1 MKHKR
6 LLVMFQMLTYSLGQ
20 VIVTS
25 LVLAMIQ
32 SVGLL
37 ISFYLLLQNQSTEEQ
52 DPSQNICVEALLCLL
67 FRYGPDSSQT
77 GDTWPG
83 LAGQMLYSLL
93 AISVNLLLLCGAM
106 WRMPSMLLPWLV
118 VYGVAAVLGN
128 LVLVILVPLT
138 IVFRYRE
145 EGDVDLIDTLLTIVP
160 FLLLI
165 VYSVLWAL
173 VCRVF
178 KRFRK
183 EREALI
189 VVNA

>member
-6 LLVMFQMLTYSLGQ
+6 LSVMFQLLTYSLGQ

-32 SVGLL
+32 SVALL
-37 ISFYLLLQNQSTEEQ
+37 ISFYLLLQNQSTEEA

-67 FRYGPDSSQT
+67 FRYGPASSQT

-118 VYGVAAVLGN
+118 VY
-128 LVLVILVPLT
+128 
-138 IVFRYRE
+138 E
-145 EGDVDLIDTLLTIVP
+145 KLLSWGTW
-160 FLLLI
+160 
-165 VYSVLWAL
+165 SW
-173 VCRVF
+173 
-178 KRFRK
+178 
-183 EREALI
+183 
-189 VVNA
+189 